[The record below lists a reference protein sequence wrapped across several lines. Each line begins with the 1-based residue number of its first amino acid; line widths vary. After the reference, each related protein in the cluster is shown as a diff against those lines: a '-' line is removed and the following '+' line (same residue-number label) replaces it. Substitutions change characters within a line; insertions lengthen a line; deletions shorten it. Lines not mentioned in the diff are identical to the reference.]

1 MHDLQGI
8 IDQLKA
14 MLDRFEE
21 PTTAAAPHLNAEDR
35 AITRSLLRESKTMLD
50 ESLGR
55 LNEFSTSLLE
65 VINEPAF
72 GIYNPPTRE
81 KLLEGIAAI
90 EGGLRQ
96 FRRKQASAA
105 TTFAVPAKPAYVAQ
119 SRIAELQSLPVGRW
133 DTRRL
138 VRMLQEL
145 NAAQSNDLH
154 MASAMLLRAICD
166 HVPPIFGKTNFA
178 EVANNIAGRSISS
191 NLKHLENSLRSI
203 ADAHL
208 HAHIRPREVLPT
220 ASQVDF
226 RQDLDVLL
234 QEIVRVLRP

>member
-1 MHDLQGI
+1 MQDLQGI

-14 MLDRFEE
+14 MLGRFEE
-21 PTTAAAPHLNAEDR
+21 PTTAAAPHLSAEDR
-35 AITRSLLRESKTMLD
+35 AMARSLLRESKAMLD

-55 LNEFSTSLLE
+55 MNEFSTCLLE
-65 VINEPAF
+65 VINEPAL

-81 KLLEGIAAI
+81 KLLEGIAAV

-96 FRRKQASAA
+96 FRRKQATPESA
-105 TTFAVPAKPAYVAQ
+105 FGRSAKPSYVAP
-119 SRIAELQSLPVGRW
+119 SRIVELQGLAGARW

-138 VRMLQEL
+138 VCMLQEL
-145 NAAQSNDLH
+145 NSAHTHGLH
-154 MASAMLLRAICD
+154 MATAMLLRAICD
-166 HVPPIFGKTNFA
+166 HVPPIFGKGSFG

-203 ADAHL
+203 ADTHL

-234 QEIVRVLRP
+234 QEVVRVLRP